1 VRFILTPT
9 ATIQLI
15 HKILALLLK
24 HNFFSGFTQNFILPS
39 GNQTLFNLKNMFTNI
54 KGDILGGLT
63 AGIVA
68 LPLALAFGVSSGL
81 GPSAGLYG
89 AIFLSFFAALFG
101 GTPTQISG
109 PTAPMTAVSMVVI
122 ATIISVHNGSI
133 EKALPY
139 ILAVFLLSGIFQ
151 IALGMLGVGKYIK
164 YIPYPVVSGFMTA
177 IGVIILITQI
187 LPVLGYEVKNDR
199 EFVEQ
204 FKPLAEEHLL
214 ENILIDE
221 SKEGLLVLEDFQE
234 TIKRA
239 GEVNE
244 ATIYEEAENLAKN
257 DASGVIGTIKSLP
270 RALGKINWI
279 EVLLALGTIIIIYGF
294 KKITTAIPSTLVA
307 LVIVS
312 SIAIGFGIDY
322 RSIQEIPQGFPRI
335 EWTLFTDF
343 NFLGLIPY
351 ILTALTLSLLG
362 AIDSLLTSVVADN
375 LTKTRHLP
383 NKELIGQGIGNSIA
397 AVFGGIPG
405 AGATIRTVVNIQ
417 SGGKTKL
424 SGMVA
429 SVVLLIILLAL
440 SPMASKIP
448 AAVLAGILVTV
459 GIGVM
464 DYKGLNA
471 LSKIPR
477 TEVVIMAVVLVLS
490 VFWNLVYAVGIGLV
504 MASLFF
510 MKKMGDLS
518 TDDSR
523 VTTVAKEKMWDDEK
537 KLSPSFKENVFIKH
551 LSGPLF
557 FGFATE
563 FVNISN
569 QIPKSA
575 SILIIRM
582 SKVPY
587 IDQSGLFALE
597 DVLMD
602 LIQKDIE
609 VVFVGIQK
617 QPKYLMK
624 TIGIIGKLIPE
635 EQVFTDFSS
644 CKKYVIDEHK
654 SITA

>member
-1 VRFILTPT
+1 
-9 ATIQLI
+9 
-15 HKILALLLK
+15 
-24 HNFFSGFTQNFILPS
+24 
-39 GNQTLFNLKNMFTNI
+39 MFTNI
-54 KGDILGGLT
+54 KGDLLGGLT

-89 AIFLSFFAALFG
+89 AIFLSFFAAFFG

-109 PTAPMTAVSMVVI
+109 PTAPMTAVSLVVI
-122 ATIISVHNGSI
+122 ATIVSVHNGSV

-139 ILAVFLLSGIFQ
+139 ILAVFLLSGLFQ
-151 IALGMLGVGKYIK
+151 IVLGVLGIGKYIK

-177 IGVIILITQI
+177 IGVIILITQM
-187 LPVLGYEVKNDR
+187 LPILGYEVKSDM

-204 FKPLAEEHLL
+204 FKPLAEERLL
-214 ENILIDE
+214 EKILIDE

-234 TIKRA
+234 TIRRA
-239 GEVNE
+239 EEVNE
-244 ATIYEEAENLAKN
+244 ATIYEEAKNLAKN
-257 DASGVIGTIKSLP
+257 DASGVVGTIKTLP
-270 RALGKINWI
+270 RALRAINWI
-279 EVLLALGTIIIIYGF
+279 EVLLALGTILIIYGF

-307 LVIVS
+307 LVVVS
-312 SIAIGFGIDY
+312 TLAIGFGIDY
-322 RSIQEIPQGFPRI
+322 LSIQEIPKGFPGI

-343 NFLGLIPY
+343 DLLGVVPY

-424 SGMVA
+424 SGMIA
-429 SVVLLIILLAL
+429 ALVLLVILLVL
-440 SPMASKIP
+440 SPLASQIP

-477 TEVVIMAVVLVLS
+477 TEVIIMAVVLLLS

-504 MASLFF
+504 LASLFF
-510 MKKMGDLS
+510 MKKMGDLGK
-518 TDDSR
+518 DDTR
-523 VTTVAKEKMWDDEK
+523 VTTVAKENMWDDEK
-537 KLSPSFKENVFIKH
+537 KLSSSFKENVFIKH

-557 FGFATE
+557 FGFTSE

-575 SILIIRM
+575 SILMIRM

-609 VVFVGIQK
+609 ILFVGL
-617 QPKYLMK
+617 QPQPNYLMK

-635 EQVFTDFSS
+635 EQVFDDFKS
-644 CKKYVIDEHK
+644 CKKYVIDAHA
-654 SITA
+654 SISA

>member
-1 VRFILTPT
+1 
-9 ATIQLI
+9 
-15 HKILALLLK
+15 
-24 HNFFSGFTQNFILPS
+24 
-39 GNQTLFNLKNMFTNI
+39 MFTNI

-122 ATIISVHNGSI
+122 ATIISIHNGSI

-510 MKKMGDLS
+510 MKRMGDLS

-523 VTTVAKEKMWDDEK
+523 VTTVAKEKMWDDEN

-609 VVFVGIQK
+609 VIFVGIQK

>member
-1 VRFILTPT
+1 M
-9 ATIQLI
+9 
-15 HKILALLLK
+15 K
-24 HNFFSGFTQNFILPS
+24 
-39 GNQTLFNLKNMFTNI
+39 NLFTNLR
-54 KGDILGGLT
+54 GDLLGGLT

-122 ATIISVHNGSI
+122 ATIISVHNGSV

-139 ILAVFLLSGIFQ
+139 ILAVFLLSGLLQ
-151 IALGMLGVGKYIK
+151 ILLGLAGIGKYIK

-187 LPVLGYEVKNDR
+187 LPVIGYDVKKDS
-199 EFVEQ
+199 EYIEQ
-204 FKPLAEEHLL
+204 FKPLAEEHIL
-214 ENILIDE
+214 EKILIEE
-221 SKEGLLVLEDFQE
+221 SNEGLLVLEDFEE

-244 ATIYEEAENLAKN
+244 ASIYEEALNLAKN
-257 DASGVIGTIKSLP
+257 SASGVIGTLKTLP
-270 RALGKINWI
+270 RAAGGINWI
-279 EVLLALGTIIIIYGF
+279 ELILALSTIAIIYGF
-294 KKITTAIPSTLVA
+294 KRITTAIPSTLVA
-307 LVIVS
+307 LMVVS
-312 SIAIGFGIDY
+312 LAAIGFGIDY
-322 RSIQEIPQGFPRI
+322 RSIQQIPEGFPVLQ
-335 EWTLFTDF
+335 WTLFSEF
-343 NFLGLIPY
+343 SFLGVLPY
-351 ILTALTLSLLG
+351 VFTALTLALLG

-397 AVFGGIPG
+397 ALFGGIPG

-429 SVVLLIILLAL
+429 AIVLLVILLIL
-440 SPMASKIP
+440 SPLASQIP

-464 DYKGLNA
+464 DYKGLKA
-471 LSKIPR
+471 LKKIPK
-477 TEVVIMAVVLVLS
+477 TEVAVMVVVLLLS
-490 VFWNLVYAVGIGLV
+490 VFWNLVYAVGVGLIL
-504 MASLFF
+504 ASLFF
-510 MKKMGDLS
+510 MKKMGDLA
-518 TDDSR
+518 TQDTR
-523 VTTVAKEKMWDDEK
+523 VAAVSEEKAWKDET
-537 KLSPSFKENVFIKH
+537 KLSASFKENVFIKH
-551 LSGPLF
+551 INGPLF
-557 FGFATE
+557 FGFTSD
-563 FVNISN
+563 FVNISK
-569 QIPKSA
+569 QIPPSA
-575 SILIIRM
+575 DVAIIRM
-582 SKVPY
+582 DRVPY

-597 DVLMD
+597 DVLLD
-602 LIQKDIE
+602 LNQQNIDTLI
-609 VVFVGIQK
+609 VGVQS

-635 EQVFTDFSS
+635 EQIFENFEECRNYIV
-644 CKKYVIDEHK
+644 KKNAEV
-654 SITA
+654 TA

>member
-1 VRFILTPT
+1 MK
-9 ATIQLI
+9 
-15 HKILALLLK
+15 KI
-24 HNFFSGFTQNFILPS
+24 FTH
-39 GNQTLFNLKNMFTNI
+39 I
-54 KGDILGGLT
+54 KGDVLGGLT

-122 ATIISVHNGSI
+122 ATILSVHNGSI
-133 EKALPY
+133 EQALPY
-139 ILAVFLLSGIFQ
+139 ILGVFLLSGIFQ
-151 IALGMLGVGKYIK
+151 IALGILGVGKYIK

-187 LPVLGYEVKNDR
+187 IPVLGYDVKNDA
-199 EFVEQ
+199 EYIEQ
-204 FKPLAEEHLL
+204 FKPLAEEQIL
-214 ENILIDE
+214 EKILVEE
-221 SKEGLLVLEDFQE
+221 SKEGLLVLEDFEE

-239 GEVNE
+239 GEVNQ
-244 ATIYEEAENLAKN
+244 ASIYEEAVNLAKN
-257 DASGVIGTIKSLP
+257 NSSGVIGTIKALP
-270 RALGKINWI
+270 RALSNINWI
-279 EVLLALGTIIIIYGF
+279 EMILALSTIVIIYGF

-307 LVIVS
+307 LLIVS
-312 SIAIGFGIDY
+312 GIAIGFGIDY
-322 RSIQEIPQGFPRI
+322 TSIQQIPDGFPKI
-335 EWTLFTDF
+335 QWTLFSEF
-343 NFLGLIPY
+343 SFMQLFPY

-383 NKELIGQGIGNSIA
+383 NKELIGQGIGNSIGA
-397 AVFGGIPG
+397 IFGGIPG

-417 SGGKTKL
+417 SGGKTRI

-429 SVVLLIILLAL
+429 SLVLLVILLVL
-440 SPMASKIP
+440 SPVASQIP

-464 DYKGLNA
+464 DYKGLNT
-471 LSKIPR
+471 LSKIPK
-477 TEVVIMAVVLVLS
+477 TEVTVMVVVLLLS

-504 MASLFF
+504 LASLFF
-510 MKKMGDLS
+510 MKKMGDLAKDDARVS
-518 TDDSR
+518 TIS
-523 VTTVAKEKMWDDEK
+523 KEKAWKDEK
-537 KLSPSFKENVFIKH
+537 KLSDSFKENVFIKH

-557 FGFATE
+557 FGFTSE
-563 FVNISN
+563 FVNIAK

-582 SKVPY
+582 DKVPY

-597 DVLMD
+597 DVLLD
-602 LIQKDIE
+602 LNEKEIE
-609 VVFVGIQK
+609 ILIVGIQS

-624 TIGIIGKLIPE
+624 TIGILGELIPE
-635 EQVFTDFSS
+635 ERIFDRFAD
-644 CKKYVIDEHK
+644 CKAFIIEEQAK
-654 SITA
+654 ITA